1 MSKSLH
7 RRKWSMG
14 VCSSVFVSL
23 LTVDTVQAQ
32 EAVDELV
39 VLGSRIKRPVQED
52 TSTPLSSFGRE
63 DLAALGV
70 KDARDLIQTLTINTG
85 SQNNADALTQNFTAG
100 TSNINLR
107 GLGVSSTLVL
117 LNGKRQVTSSITT
130 DEGASFVDTA
140 SLVPAAAIKRVDI
153 LKDGASA
160 IYGSDAVAGVA
171 NFVTRDDLYGLDLQT
186 EHRTRTNNG
195 TQEETHIDA
204 AFGGEIGERGHFLV
218 AASFLD
224 RSSLVLGEVDWLPP
238 GLSTSAFGNPATYV
252 IPVIDP
258 AVGLSSLAR
267 VRVPD
272 PNCAEN
278 GGIPAP
284 TPAGTFCLF
293 DFGPQQTAVP
303 DEQRLLGFG
312 RATWEWNDTT
322 SAWAEA
328 GFARN
333 RISREISPSLPN
345 LSVPS
350 VPVTREDN
358 PFPFNPADPL
368 GDGRRIA
375 GSNIFML
382 GRAYGA
388 GKPTETNHFD
398 HDTYRVAAG
407 AEGQFTDSVFWDFSL
422 VYANNEARQVLPDTI
437 TANFQAALNGFGG
450 EDCNPVIDRDHPQ
463 ADEDGRVPAT
473 GGCLYFNPF
482 SVTDPNNE
490 VLRDFIL
497 GDYVGE
503 NESELTFVE
512 AIVSGTDLFEMAGGS
527 AGFALGASYREESL
541 SAVYDEVAQNNG
553 YAFASGN
560 ENFDV
565 ERDVWAVF
573 GEILLPISAA
583 VELNAALRHEDY
595 GGGVGD
601 TTDPKVSILWRPTAD
616 WSFRAS
622 AGSSFRAPSTHQL
635 LGVQTTFANIID
647 PATRTQTFAANRTE
661 GDESLQPETS
671 DAINVGASYLAGA
684 WHFDLDYWSFEFEDV
699 LTRENPQQVVDK
711 YPQRVPIDPNSECS
725 DDPSRVVRT
734 PDGAICLVRTRFVN
748 ANAIDT
754 DGLDFAARA
763 IYETDLGTFRP
774 MIDATYILSYDIT
787 GPDGVET
794 DGAGKMNRTNVG
806 NPAPELRANI
816 GLHWFRGIHSA
827 TIFYRYVDS
836 YERNDTSRDPDS
848 GMLVVSNTDKIDSY
862 DQIDLQYS
870 LSLGSHLYEDSEA
883 TLTIG
888 VINAFD
894 EDPPFVSVQGGY
906 DPRTGDPRGRRVYAK
921 LGFSF

>member
-52 TSTPLSSFGRE
+52 TSTPLTSYGQE

-204 AFGGEIGERGHFLV
+204 AFGGEIGEGGHFLV

-238 GLSTSAFGNPATYV
+238 GLSTSTLGNPATYLFV
-252 IPVIDP
+252 DLESRTPF
-258 AVGLSSLAR
+258 SLPMA
-267 VRVPD
+267 D
-272 PNCAEN
+272 PNCGTE
-278 GGIPAP
+278 GREGSIPIQV
-284 TPAGTFCLF
+284 GDSSFCLF
-293 DFGPQQTAVP
+293 DFGPQITAVP

-345 LSVPS
+345 LSGPIILV
-350 VPVTREDN
+350 EDPNGHPNN
-358 PFPFNPADPL
+358 PFGSPTSPFGGTTVL
-368 GDGRRIA
+368 
-375 GSNIFML
+375 SML
-382 GRAYGA
+382 GRAYGV

-422 VYANNEARQVLPDTI
+422 VYAENEVRQVLPDTI
-437 TANFQAALNGFGG
+437 SANFQAALNGFGG
-450 EDCNPVIDRDHPQ
+450 HDCD
-463 ADEDGRVPAT
+463 PAT
-473 GGCLYFNPF
+473 MAPGTGDCLYFNPF
-482 SVTDPNNE
+482 SVTDSDNE

-512 AIVSGTDLFEMAGGS
+512 TIVSGTDLFEMAGGS
-527 AGFALGASYREESL
+527 AGFALGAAYREESL
-541 SAVYDEVAQNNG
+541 SAIYDPVAQADG
-553 YAFASGN
+553 FAFAMGN
-560 ENFDV
+560 NNFDV

-573 GEILLPISAA
+573 GEVLLPISAT
-583 VELNAALRHEDY
+583 VELSAAVRHEDY

-601 TTDPKVSILWRPTAD
+601 TTDPKVSILWKPTVD
-616 WSFRAS
+616 LSFRAS
-622 AGSSFRAPSTHQL
+622 AGSSFRAPSTYQL
-635 LGVQTTFANIID
+635 LGEQTTFANIRD
-647 PATRTQTFAANRTE
+647 PDTGSPTFAANRTE

-699 LTRENPQQVVDK
+699 LTRENPQQLVNAADEEFSTPENPK
-711 YPQRVPIDPNSECS
+711 GFCMSDRVTCT
-725 DDPSRVVRT
+725 DD
-734 PDGAICLVRTRFVN
+734 DAISIVHTRFVN

-754 DGLDFAARA
+754 DGLDFSARA
-763 IYETDLGTFRP
+763 IYDTDLGTFRP

-787 GPDGVET
+787 GPDGVEI
-794 DGAGKMNRTNVG
+794 DGAGKMNRTNIG

-836 YERNDTSRDPDS
+836 YERNEAEGTPDE
-848 GMLVVSNTDKIDSY
+848 NTDKIDSY

-894 EDPPFVSVQGGY
+894 EDPPFVSLQGGSPY
-906 DPRTGDPRGRRVYAK
+906 DTRTGDPRGRRVYAK